1 MSHPDVI
8 IIGGG
13 PAGLAA
19 AATLQEGGLRV
30 RVYEQGALAD
40 SIRRWPYYL
49 RFFSTAANVE
59 LGDVPLIV
67 TDDKPTRE
75 EYLNYLRRF
84 VRAKRLDVRTR
95 HRVETV
101 TRAPSAAGE
110 PPAAGAP
117 PAARDASA
125 ALFTVTG
132 TDAAGDPFTD
142 QARWVVV
149 ATGAFDFARPLGV
162 PGEDLPKVT
171 HYFTE
176 VHPYADSRVAVVGG
190 GTSAV
195 ETALLLWRA
204 GAEVTMVVRAGAFRG
219 LKYWQE
225 PDIRNRIANGEI
237 RALMDARVVEILPR
251 ELVVEQEGRT
261 LRLPNDFVLAMTGYQ
276 PDVAL
281 LRGMGVEMRPDTMRP
296 VHNQETL
303 ETNVPGL
310 YVAGVVIAGN
320 VGGEIFIENA
330 RAHGEVI
337 LRALKRAPIL
347 NSE

>member
-1 MSHPDVI
+1 MISHPDVI

-13 PAGLAA
+13 PAGLAT

-59 LGDVPLIV
+59 LADVPLIV

-95 HRVETV
+95 HRVATAA
-101 TRAPSAAGE
+101 RAPG
-110 PPAAGAP
+110 
-117 PAARDASA
+117 DADGP
-125 ALFTVTG
+125 FTVAG

-142 QARWVVV
+142 HARWVVV

-237 RALMDARVVEILPR
+237 RALMDARVVEIRPR

-281 LRGMGVEMRPDTMRP
+281 LGGMGVAMDAGTKRP
-296 VHNQETL
+296 VHNPETL

>member
-101 TRAPSAAGE
+101 TRATG
-110 PPAAGAP
+110 
-117 PAARDASA
+117 DADGP
-125 ALFTVTG
+125 FTVAG

-195 ETALLLWRA
+195 ETALLLWRT

-310 YVAGVVIAGN
+310 YIAGVVIAGN